1 MKTIKNSD
9 TIVKIE
15 EIDMSTQIN
24 KSEKVRE
31 LLENNVITIEDLHIY
46 LNLKNDVQWLIVIPT
61 DKHVRYTFKISKVMI
76 NQGTVYFK
84 DDDITEFIN
93 NLIGMYEKWK
103 RFILIWMEF

>member
-31 LLENNVITIEDLHIY
+31 LLENNVITLEDLYGISSKE
-46 LNLKNDVQWLIVIPT
+46 NLVLKAAKSVALKKSKLSKEELC
-61 DKHVRYTFKISKVMI
+61 KHLHENY
-76 NQGTVYFK
+76 K
-84 DDDITEFIN
+84 DDELAKILNQLFS
-93 NLIGMYEKWK
+93 IGNDYEA
-103 RFILIWMEF
+103 